1 MSELYESK
9 ISTARWMVYDIAG
22 NAGWILYFIMLYR
35 HFFDMTGLMR
45 ILTAIPA
52 ICMAIGIIELISER
66 FAKLDWILPK
76 RRLYR
81 GFGALTAGGLLGM
94 LVSVSAYLQEQE
106 HVYGWLFIG
115 AALCALFAGLLFR
128 EYRPIQDKS

>member
-45 ILTAIPA
+45 ILMVIPA
-52 ICMAIGIIELISER
+52 VPGLRGFDGRRTAGHAGERVGLPAGTGARIRLAVYRGCPVCAVCRAVIPGIPTGTGQII
-66 FAKLDWILPK
+66 K
-76 RRLYR
+76 RRQIR
-81 GFGALTAGGLLGM
+81 
-94 LVSVSAYLQEQE
+94 
-106 HVYGWLFIG
+106 
-115 AALCALFAGLLFR
+115 
-128 EYRPIQDKS
+128 